1 MARPQTIKVK
11 MVVLKLFEKL
21 IKNYHPF
28 FQNEDEYVLNYVI
41 QRITGKGFQIS
52 VILTITGKTGLD
64 YYLDDPKGLNQ
75 VLTSYCKFFNISRI
89 TIDRPYFIYVSEH
102 LNKPV
107 PKPLNERV
115 KIGYF
120 TNIE

>member
-64 YYLDDPKGLNQ
+64 YYLDDPKGLKQ

-89 TIDRPYFIYVSEH
+89 TIDRPYFIYVSENM
-102 LNKPV
+102 NKPV
-107 PKPLNERV
+107 PKQLNERV